1 MLGCTH
7 QILLLH
13 TSEPNLLRIVDNA
26 LELVHGFHKLDH
38 FLLVGNLLG
47 EQMPTAE
54 RGKIALSLHTLLVGL
69 GQEEIDRV
77 VQERTLVEVS
87 L

>member
-1 MLGCTH
+1 MAE
-7 QILLLH
+7 
-13 TSEPNLLRIVDNA
+13 SDLLRVVDDT

-47 EQMPTAE
+47 EQVPTAE

-69 GQEEIDRV
+69 G
-77 VQERTLVEVS
+77 
-87 L
+87 